1 VVRGRIRTVTSLGGA
16 LAPGPPEANSAK
28 GTMRAG
34 NSTSRLS
41 GITTLNPEIET
52 EPPRLRAVPAFADAL
67 GFVLVRNS
75 KVGGESTCRGS
86 QLL

>member
-1 VVRGRIRTVTSLGGA
+1 VVGERTVTSLGGA

-34 NSTSRLS
+34 NSTIRLS

-52 EPPRLRAVPAFADAL
+52 EPPRFRAVPVFAVAL
-67 GFVLVRNS
+67 SLLSVRNDMARS
-75 KVGGESTCRGS
+75 
-86 QLL
+86 